1 MAFYLSPG
9 VYTREIDLST
19 TIPAVSTN
27 ISVLVIRDAWK
38 GTEKEKLL
46 VGNDDQ
52 LVSLLGNPTN
62 KSFID
67 IMTGAGFLK
76 YGNML
81 YTTVVRPDDATF
93 AAVKIKDG
101 YEDTGGSFASNFT
114 YDASGSVSDGDEVYD
129 YTDLDITDL
138 KEFPDAV
145 ADEIDT
151 PLWIISNWRGESANK
166 IRVLVFNRDLFNAIK
181 YHTEYDPDESED
193 PHSFETPTTITLTDN
208 AKTAAG
214 NLYEDDINAFYA
226 IRNLSVNLEDAYQ
239 FGIVVEAQD
248 QGSENWLQKEI
259 FVVSTKEDEKNDEN
273 ELIFVNEYVN
283 EQSKYIKV
291 ALNPSL
297 YNEEATFGTTNYVE
311 LEGGYD
317 GEWGRDAGVDSAE
330 AENAAVIEAY
340 MLYADPEE
348 MDVNL
353 FIDGN
358 KGLEVKRKLIEIC
371 QTIRKDCMAILD
383 VNRTD
388 VINNTGNEATDLV
401 QWRKITFN
409 PNTSYACTY
418 ANWLEVFDKWNK
430 RYRWIPSSGHMA
442 GLFANTDNVSD
453 AWWAPA
459 GLNRAILTGVRRL
472 AWNPNLG
479 ERDLLYQSGLNP
491 ICSFSGQGK
500 VVWGQKTLLD
510 KSSAFNRI
518 NVRRLFLV
526 LSKSI
531 SKASKYFIFEQND
544 EITWMLMTNMIEP
557 FLRDVKGRRGIY
569 EYKVV
574 IDETNNTAERID
586 RNELWG
592 DIYIQPTRSAEF
604 IQLSFIAT
612 KTGAN
617 FEELIGVSG

>member
-27 ISVLVIRDAWK
+27 ISVLVIRNAWK
-38 GTEKEKLL
+38 GTEFEKFL
-46 VGNDDQ
+46 VSNDDQ
-52 LVSLLGNPTN
+52 LVSLVGFPTN

-76 YGNML
+76 YGSML
-81 YTTVVRPDDATF
+81 YASIVRPDDATF
-93 AAVKIKDG
+93 AGIKIQNG
-101 YEDTGGSFASNFT
+101 YEDAGASFINNFT
-114 YDASGSVSDGDEVYD
+114 YNVTGSVNDGDEVYG
-129 YTDLDITDL
+129 YTNLGITDL
-138 KEFPDAV
+138 KEFPAAV
-145 ADEIDT
+145 ESDIDT
-151 PLWIISNWRGESANK
+151 PLWIISNWRGESANN
-166 IRVLVFNRDLFNAIK
+166 IRVLVFNKDLFNAIK
-181 YHTEYDPDESED
+181 YHKSFDPEESEN
-193 PHSFETPTTITLTDN
+193 PHEFETPSTITLTQD
-208 AKTAAG
+208 AMAAAG
-214 NLYEDDINAFYA
+214 NLYEDNSNAFYT
-226 IRNLSVNLEDAYQ
+226 IRNLSINLENAYQ
-239 FGIVVEAQD
+239 FGIVVEALD
-248 QGSENWLQKEI
+248 QGSTNWVQKEI
-259 FVVSTKEDEKNDEN
+259 FIVSTREDEKNDEN
-273 ELIFVNEYVN
+273 ELIFVNDHVN
-283 EQSKYIKV
+283 EQSQYIKV
-291 ALNPSL
+291 ALNPDNI
-297 YNEEATFGTTNYVE
+297 NEEATFGTTNYVE

-317 GEWGRDAGVDSAE
+317 GEWGRHTGTDASDAE
-330 AENAAVIEAY
+330 DAAVITAY
-340 MLYADPEE
+340 EMYSDPEE
-348 MDVNL
+348 IDVNL

-371 QTIRKDCMAILD
+371 QTIRKDCMAVLD
-383 VNRTD
+383 VNRAD
-388 VINNTGNEATDLV
+388 VINNTGNEATALV
-401 QWRKITFN
+401 RWRKITFN
-409 PNTSYACTY
+409 PNTSYSCCY
-418 ANWLEVFDKWNK
+418 GNWLEVFDKWNK
-430 RYRWIPSSGHMA
+430 RYRWIPASGHMA
-442 GLFANTDNVSD
+442 GLFANTDNVAD

-459 GLNRAILTGVRRL
+459 GLNRAIITGVRRL
-472 AWNPNLG
+472 AWNPNQG
-479 ERDLLYQSGLNP
+479 ERDLLYQNGINP
-491 ICSFSGQGK
+491 VCSFAGQGK

-526 LSKSI
+526 LSKAI

-569 EYKVV
+569 DFWVV
-574 IDETNNTAERID
+574 INETNNTPERID